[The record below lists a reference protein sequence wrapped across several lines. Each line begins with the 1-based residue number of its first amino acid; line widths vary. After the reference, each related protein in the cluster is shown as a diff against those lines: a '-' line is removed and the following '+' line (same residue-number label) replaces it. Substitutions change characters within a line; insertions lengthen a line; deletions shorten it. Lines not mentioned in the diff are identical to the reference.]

1 VIKQAPAVSFIRSLS
16 FRQTLRVCNAYPQ
29 GVALDVFVGKDQLT
43 KEKAVPYK
51 SCAEFSQPLTPGQK
65 VDFRVAES
73 VVGTFTISDLPQSDA
88 TLMMVIYR
96 HDPRSTAVA
105 FESHV
110 FPDSVQAQ
118 VAVIDTYKGKSV
130 SEVVIRDRGNATAPR
145 QELLRYSTVVAVAPG
160 TYDVVLQGD
169 GIERSTHPL
178 VAKMHTPYV
187 VLRCGVD
194 AEVGQSFPEEVVIFP
209 QSQEE
214 KSGAAGMAGWAG
226 LVVAVVALLQ

>member
-1 VIKQAPAVSFIRSLS
+1 VTKQAPAVSFIRTLD
-16 FRQTLRVCNAYPQ
+16 FQQTLRVCNAYPQ
-29 GVALDVFVGKDQLT
+29 NVALDVFLGKDQLT
-43 KEKAVPYK
+43 KEEPIPYK
-51 SCAEFSQPLTPGQK
+51 SCTEFKQSLSPGQK
-65 VDFRVAES
+65 VDFRVGEA

-130 SEVVIRDRGNATAPR
+130 SDVLIRDRGNATAPR
-145 QELLRYSTVVAVAPG
+145 QEMLRYSTVVAVAPG
-160 TYDVVLQGD
+160 KYDVVLQGD
-169 GIERSTHPL
+169 GLERSTQPL

-187 VLRCGVD
+187 VIRCGVD
-194 AEVGQSFPEEVVIFP
+194 AEMGQSFPEEVVIFP
-209 QSQEE
+209 HSLEE
-214 KSGAAGMAGWAG
+214 KSGTARTVGWTG
-226 LVVAVVALLQ
+226 LAVAVVALLQ